1 MLKLA
6 CVVSVILLCS
16 SAGYIKSYKLKKR
29 YQNLCRIK
37 AALCDV
43 KSRITFFGFDIARAL
58 AIAGK
63 IASAEPL
70 FSLAA
75 DKIKQ
80 KGAAAAWR
88 EALDLSKEEMCLS
101 ADDIHSLSQLSSRLG
116 MTDCEGQI
124 KNVDGV
130 IALLDTNIADA
141 KCDKDRYCSL
151 YLGGGTLIGI
161 FLGLM
166 II

>member
-1 MLKLA
+1 MLKLI
-6 CVVSVILLCS
+6 CVVGVILFCS
-16 SAGYIKSYKLKKR
+16 GVGYMKSYQLKKR
-29 YQNLCRIK
+29 HQNLCKIK
-37 AALCDV
+37 VALSDV
-43 KSRITFFGFDIARAL
+43 KSRIAFFGFDIARAL

-63 IASAEPL
+63 SANAEPL

-75 DKIKQ
+75 DKIKL

-88 EALDLSKEEMCLS
+88 EALGLCKDEMYLTT
-101 ADDIHSLSQLSSRLG
+101 DDIHSLSQLSSRLG
-116 MTDCEGQI
+116 MTDYEGQI
-124 KNVDGV
+124 INIDGV

-151 YLGGGTLIGI
+151 YLGGGTLIGV